1 MNNLVF
7 GIITITLCA
16 FGYTFAFRQY
26 KKNKVALAL
35 LLIMICGLLLRVY
48 TATDLFLHPW
58 DERYHALVAK
68 NLLEHP
74 LRPSLYEN
82 TILPYDYKYWAGN
95 HIWLHKQPVP
105 LWIMA
110 LSMSV
115 FGINEIALRL
125 PSVLLTTF
133 GIWITFFIGS
143 YLFNKR
149 TGIIAAFLYSIHGL
163 IIELTAGRVATD
175 HIDVFFL
182 FFIQLSVLFAIKFLQ
197 KKKIIYN
204 ILCGTSIGL
213 AILSK
218 WLPALIVFPIWIL
231 LVYDSKKF
239 SSKEIFINLIILC
252 LVVLI
257 ISLPWQLYIF
267 NIFPAEARWE
277 SSYNLKHVSE
287 VLDQRSGP
295 FYYHINKVRML
306 YGELIYLPLVWFLW
320 KTAKNL
326 SNKKNLIISVWFIV
340 PYVFF
345 SFTKTKMQAYTLFTA
360 PAIFII
366 TGLFWHYLYQYRNR
380 FRARW
385 IIVTVLILLLVLP
398 VRYSIERIKPFM
410 NMERNPL
417 WAQELRILNATLDCK
432 QQIVIFNAERPIETM
447 FYVSCTAYSNI
458 PDSLTLK
465 SIETQGYTILIRDH
479 LTSGSE
485 LIKRNQNDI
494 ILPGYN
500 VAYRQWTREVA
511 I

>member
-1 MNNLVF
+1 M
-7 GIITITLCA
+7 T
-16 FGYTFAFRQY
+16 
-26 KKNKVALAL
+26 
-35 LLIMICGLLLRVY
+35 CGLLLRIY

-68 NLLEHP
+68 NLIEHP
-74 LRPSLYEN
+74 LRPALYDN
-82 TILPYDYKYWAGN
+82 TILPYDYTYWAGN

-105 LWIMA
+105 LWTMA

-125 PSVLLTTF
+125 PSVLLTTI
-133 GIWITFFIGS
+133 GIWIIFFIAS

-197 KKKIIYN
+197 KKKLIYN

-218 WLPALIVFPIWIL
+218 WLPALIVFPIWLL

-239 SSKEIFINLIILC
+239 SSKEIFINLFILC
-252 LVVLI
+252 LVTLI

-267 NIFPAEARWE
+267 NEFPAEAQWE
-277 SSYNLKHVSE
+277 SSYNLKHITE
-287 VLDQRSGP
+287 VLEQRTGP
-295 FYYHINKVRML
+295 FYYHFDKLRML
-306 YGELIYLPLVWFLW
+306 YGELIYLPVIWFLW

-326 SNKKNLIISVWFIV
+326 HNKKRLIISIWFIL
-340 PYVFF
+340 PYIFF
-345 SFTKTKMQAYTLFTA
+345 SFTKTKMQGYTIFAA

-366 TGLFWHYLYQYRNR
+366 TGLFWHYLYQYRKR

-385 IIVTVLILLLVLP
+385 IIVTVLVLLPALP

-410 NMERNPL
+410 IRERNPQ
-417 WAQELRILNATLDCK
+417 WARELRTLNAALDPEQK
-432 QQIVIFNAERPIETM
+432 IVIFNAELPIETM
-447 FYVSCTAYSNI
+447 FYVSCTAYSKI
-458 PDSLTLK
+458 PDSLALK
-465 SIETQGYTILIRDH
+465 SIETKGYTILIREN
-479 LTSGSE
+479 LISGSE
-485 LIKRNQNDI
+485 PIKRNQDDI
-494 ILPGYN
+494 ILPGYK
-500 VAYRQWTREVA
+500 VAYRQL
-511 I
+511 